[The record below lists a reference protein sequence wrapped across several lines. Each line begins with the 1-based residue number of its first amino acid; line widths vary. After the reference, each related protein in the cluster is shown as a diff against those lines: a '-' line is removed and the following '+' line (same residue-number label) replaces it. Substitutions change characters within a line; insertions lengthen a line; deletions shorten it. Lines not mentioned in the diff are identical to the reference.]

1 MPCLLL
7 GSSPLL
13 LVAVVPPDG
22 EDFDDGD
29 YFVLDDEVDQAV
41 LVADV
46 PWALPSSV
54 SSQGLGLARTYLWV
68 RFELLD

>member
-1 MPCLLL
+1 MIALDVSALLSFALVIRYAREGMALCCVPCLSL
-7 GSSPLL
+7 GGYLLL

-29 YFVLDDEVDQAV
+29 YFVLVDEVDQAV

-46 PWALPSSV
+46 P
-54 SSQGLGLARTYLWV
+54 
-68 RFELLD
+68 

>member
-1 MPCLLL
+1 MYLPCFPLLSGYVCC
-7 GSSPLL
+7 GSCSL

-29 YFVLDDEVDQAV
+29 YFVLVDEVDQAV

-46 PWALPSSV
+46 P
-54 SSQGLGLARTYLWV
+54 
-68 RFELLD
+68 

>member
-1 MPCLLL
+1 MGLYILLYSPYFFACYAGRCVPCLSL
-7 GSSPLL
+7 GGYLLL

-29 YFVLDDEVDQAV
+29 YFVLVDEVDQAV

-46 PWALPSSV
+46 P
-54 SSQGLGLARTYLWV
+54 
-68 RFELLD
+68 